1 MKKILY
7 EEEDCIVGGNEN
19 IKFPKTYTKEEIIQW
34 LDLRFTKDA
43 PVHYVLS
50 ELRKITGNLK

>member
-1 MKKILY
+1 MKIFH
-7 EEEDCIVGGNEN
+7 EEEDCTVGGNT
-19 IKFPKTYTKEEIIQW
+19 IVIPRTYTKEEIIQW

-50 ELRKITGNLK
+50 ELRKINGNLK